1 VYLALVNV
9 GVALL
14 FLRKYEMV
22 LEKFM
27 NRGVM
32 LKGVAFV
39 VGYWLIANIWMHSA
53 RFWVV

>member
-32 LKGVAFV
+32 LKGVTFV